1 MTDNR
6 GFTLVE
12 LISVVLILSVLALI
26 VYPSYRNYVEKAK
39 INAVRAAL
47 LENAHFM
54 EKFYLQN
61 GRFKQTSTK
70 WPSLPI
76 KEAEG
81 FCIRLNGIARGAL
94 DSKFMLKAVAIDKDK
109 NPFIIKMNE
118 NLVFARSPPVRVVTG
133 WIILK
138 EMIRTASYL
147 SRLVYKSIDSV
158 SVFVRFSALME

>member
-1 MTDNR
+1 M
-6 GFTLVE
+6 F
-12 LISVVLILSVLALI
+12 
-26 VYPSYRNYVEKAK
+26 YPSYRNYVEKAK

-118 NLVFARSPPVRVVTG
+118 NLVTFICKKSASSCSDG
-133 WIILK
+133 LDYFKGNDKDCKLLK
-138 EMIRTASYL
+138 
-147 SRLVYKSIDSV
+147 
-158 SVFVRFSALME
+158 

>member
-61 GRFKQTSTK
+61 GRFNKH
-70 WPSLPI
+70 LPN
-76 KEAEG
+76 G
-81 FCIRLNGIARGAL
+81 QVCRLKRQ
-94 DSKFMLKAVAIDKDK
+94 KA
-109 NPFIIKMNE
+109 F
-118 NLVFARSPPVRVVTG
+118 
-133 WIILK
+133 
-138 EMIRTASYL
+138 
-147 SRLVYKSIDSV
+147 V
-158 SVFVRFSALME
+158 SV

>member
-1 MTDNR
+1 MH
-6 GFTLVE
+6 FKCE
-12 LISVVLILSVLALI
+12 SAVVLILSVLALI

-118 NLVFARSPPVRVVTG
+118 NLVTFICKKSASSCSDG
-133 WIILK
+133 LDYFKGNDKDCKLLK
-138 EMIRTASYL
+138 
-147 SRLVYKSIDSV
+147 
-158 SVFVRFSALME
+158 